1 MYILNTITHLP
12 GRSISGYLTSEDL
25 ITIAHQVNESIMEA
39 KRRGAKT
46 FTFNEVNIIPFKV
59 HETTINTPPTPF
71 RDISIVAKKD
81 STLLLELIISIMDE

>member
-46 FTFNEVNIIPFKV
+46 FTFNEVSIIPFKV